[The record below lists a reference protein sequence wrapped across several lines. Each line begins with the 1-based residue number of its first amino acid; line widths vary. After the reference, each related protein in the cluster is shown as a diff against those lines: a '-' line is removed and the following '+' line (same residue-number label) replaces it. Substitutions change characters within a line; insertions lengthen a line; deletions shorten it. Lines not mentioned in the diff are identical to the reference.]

1 MKVVKSI
8 PKKELVQETHV
19 VLAVVPYP
27 VKLLLRV

>member
-27 VKLLLRV
+27 VKLLLGV